1 VSLSANSSA
10 KLCTNRAAKRDGKPA
25 RTAGPPCALMIA
37 LMIALVMTMV
47 AAAPG
52 GAQDRMPPI
61 PADKMSAAQKN
72 AAAELSAGP
81 RGGLNGPF
89 VPLLRSPEFMSRLQ
103 RMGEYLRYN
112 SSLGPKLN
120 EFVILLTAREW
131 TQQYEYSVHAPLAV
145 KAGLK
150 PEIVAAVTQGRRPQ
164 SMAVDEEIVYDFCAE
179 LREHRSV
186 SDATYTRAVDRF
198 GEQGVIDMTGVVG
211 YYSMLAMIMSV
222 ARTPVDAGTP
232 PPLPLFT
239 H

>member
-1 VSLSANSSA
+1 
-10 KLCTNRAAKRDGKPA
+10 
-25 RTAGPPCALMIA
+25 
-37 LMIALVMTMV
+37 
-47 AAAPG
+47 
-52 GAQDRMPPI
+52 MPPI
-61 PADKMSAAQKN
+61 PADKMSAAQKS
-72 AAAELSAGP
+72 AAAELAAGP

-103 RMGEYLRYN
+103 KTGEYLRYQ
-112 SSLGPKLN
+112 SSLGPRLN

-150 PEIVAAVTQGRRPQ
+150 PEIVAAITQGRRPGG
-164 SMAVDEEIVYDFCAE
+164 MAADEEIVYDFCAE

-186 SDATYTRAVDRF
+186 TDATYARAVERF